1 MCSKYN
7 CVTCEKLYDIL
18 FINLGDMMKKIIQRI
33 KFKLKSENG
42 FTMQDL
48 LAGCLILTIFVGTIA
63 GLMTYVY
70 KTNMQ
75 TRLMAQM
82 TSYAVEILEDIDKI
96 SYEDAQNTD
105 GKYYKEKF
113 SIPAGFNIDLQF
125 SDYGENLEDVIKI
138 VNLKVSYKFDDETT
152 EYKVQRLKIKE
163 M

>member
-1 MCSKYN
+1 
-7 CVTCEKLYDIL
+7 
-18 FINLGDMMKKIIQRI
+18 MKKIIEKIRLKI
-33 KFKLKSENG
+33 KSENG

-70 KTNMQ
+70 KTNVQ

-82 TSYAVEILEDIDKI
+82 ASYAVEILEDIDKI
-96 SYEDAQNTD
+96 SYEDAQDKD
-105 GKYYKEKF
+105 GNYYKEKF
-113 SIPAGFNIDLQF
+113 SIPAGFNVDLQF

-138 VNLKVSYKFDDETT
+138 VNLKVSYTFNNDTT
-152 EYKVQRLKIKE
+152 EYKIQRLKIKE

>member
-1 MCSKYN
+1 
-7 CVTCEKLYDIL
+7 
-18 FINLGDMMKKIIQRI
+18 MKKIIEKIRLKI
-33 KFKLKSENG
+33 KSENG

-82 TSYAVEILEDIDKI
+82 ASYAVEILEDIDKI
-96 SYEDAQNTD
+96 SYEDAQDKD
-105 GKYYKEKF
+105 GNYYKEKF
-113 SIPAGFNIDLQF
+113 SIPAGFNVDLQF

-138 VNLKVSYKFDDETT
+138 VNLKVSYTFNNDTT
-152 EYKVQRLKIKE
+152 EYKIQRLKIKE

>member
-1 MCSKYN
+1 
-7 CVTCEKLYDIL
+7 
-18 FINLGDMMKKIIQRI
+18 MKKIIERLKQ
-33 KFKLKSENG
+33 KVKSENG

-70 KTNMQ
+70 KTNLQ

-96 SYEDAQNTD
+96 SYEDAQTKT
-105 GKYYKEKF
+105 GSYYKEKF
-113 SIPAGFNIDLQF
+113 SIPSGFKVELQF

-138 VNLKVSYKFDDETT
+138 VNLKVSYTFDDNTT
-152 EYKVQRLKIKE
+152 AYKIQRLKIKE

>member
-1 MCSKYN
+1 
-7 CVTCEKLYDIL
+7 
-18 FINLGDMMKKIIQRI
+18 MKKIIEKIRLKI
-33 KFKLKSENG
+33 KSENG

-82 TSYAVEILEDIDKI
+82 ASYAVEILEDIDKI
-96 SYEDAQNTD
+96 SYEDAQDKD
-105 GKYYKEKF
+105 GNYYKENF
-113 SIPAGFNIDLQF
+113 SIPAGFNVDLQF

-138 VNLKVSYKFDDETT
+138 VNLKVSYTFNNDTT
-152 EYKVQRLKIKE
+152 EYKIQRLKIKE

>member
-1 MCSKYN
+1 
-7 CVTCEKLYDIL
+7 
-18 FINLGDMMKKIIQRI
+18 MMKKIIEKIRLKI
-33 KFKLKSENG
+33 KSENG

-82 TSYAVEILEDIDKI
+82 ASYAVEILEDIDKI
-96 SYEDAQNTD
+96 SYEDAQDKD
-105 GKYYKEKF
+105 GNYYKEKF
-113 SIPAGFNIDLQF
+113 SIPAGFNVDLQF

-138 VNLKVSYKFDDETT
+138 VNLKVSYTFNNDTT
-152 EYKVQRLKIKE
+152 EYKIQRLKIKE

>member
-1 MCSKYN
+1 
-7 CVTCEKLYDIL
+7 
-18 FINLGDMMKKIIQRI
+18 MKKIIEKIRLKI
-33 KFKLKSENG
+33 KSENG

-70 KTNMQ
+70 KTNVQ

-82 TSYAVEILEDIDKI
+82 ASYAVEILEDIDKI
-96 SYEDAQNTD
+96 SYEDAQDKD
-105 GKYYKEKF
+105 GNYYKEKF
-113 SIPAGFNIDLQF
+113 SIPAGFNLDLQF

-138 VNLKVSYKFDDETT
+138 VNLKVSYTFNNDTT
-152 EYKVQRLKIKE
+152 EYKIQRLKIKE

>member
-1 MCSKYN
+1 
-7 CVTCEKLYDIL
+7 
-18 FINLGDMMKKIIQRI
+18 MKKIIEKIRLKI
-33 KFKLKSENG
+33 KSENG

-82 TSYAVEILEDIDKI
+82 ASYAVEILEDIDKI
-96 SYEDAQNTD
+96 SYEDAQDKD
-105 GKYYKEKF
+105 GNYYKEKF
-113 SIPAGFNIDLQF
+113 SIPAGFNLDLQF

-138 VNLKVSYKFDDETT
+138 VNLKVSYTFNNDTT
-152 EYKVQRLKIKE
+152 EYKIQRLKIKE

>member
-1 MCSKYN
+1 
-7 CVTCEKLYDIL
+7 
-18 FINLGDMMKKIIQRI
+18 MKKIVEKIRLKI
-33 KFKLKSENG
+33 KSENG

-82 TSYAVEILEDIDKI
+82 ASYAVEILEDIDKI
-96 SYEDAQNTD
+96 SYEDAQNKD
-105 GKYYKEKF
+105 GNYYKEKF
-113 SIPAGFNIDLQF
+113 SIPAGFNVDLQF

-138 VNLKVSYKFDDETT
+138 VNLKVSYTFNNDTT
-152 EYKVQRLKIKE
+152 EYKIQRLKIKE